1 MVFLGGFWGNFGNFG
16 EFCGAFGLFEIFG
29 VGIIRFPCGF
39 AWFVWGWYNTVF
51 LGLV

>member
-29 VGIIRFPCGF
+29 VGIIQNSG
-39 AWFVWGWYNTVF
+39 V
-51 LGLV
+51 LGCFYVEG